1 MPCKKKQLNPEVVEK
16 VLDFFKTHQDK
27 SYRAWQIAEELG
39 LSKEEV
45 SQAIKQLKEEGKI
58 AWRCAYKL
66 V

>member
-1 MPCKKKQLNPEVVEK
+1 M
-16 VLDFFKTHQDK
+16 DFFKARQDK

-66 V
+66 A